1 MAEPTGRRLF
11 SAFRWSLAGEIASR
25 SGLPLVLLLLA
36 QMLMPED
43 FGVVAA
49 AAIVVSF
56 SQIVWGAGLSRAVVR
71 ERTDVES
78 VATCAFWVNLVL
90 AAATALLVFVGADAV
105 AAGVFRDDRV
115 AGVLRAM
122 SPSVVLGAWMAVPSA
137 LLQRDMRFRELFW
150 IQLATGLLP
159 VLIALPLAWAGLGYW
174 ALVVGGLAGQAVGAA
189 AAWRAVRWRPRRP
202 SALDQQRELVR
213 FGLWASTSALLG
225 WGFFWADSLV
235 IAYYLGAHDLGIYRT
250 GSQVVLAAYGV
261 VFSPL
266 LPVLYSHLS
275 GLQNNPVRLREALA
289 RAIRVIALAAIPGS
303 FAMAVLAG
311 LVEALLFDER
321 WTGIGQVIA
330 ALGLAHGLAWLVG
343 ANGEAYRAQGKPQLE
358 TGAMLAAMAVYL
370 PVYLV
375 AIRAGFAEFIWA
387 RFAVVFWGVAVQLY
401 LARHALGLQLA
412 PLLSFVGRV
421 ALASS
426 PMLLFAAVDLTG
438 TPATIALHV
447 VVAGVLSLTV
457 MLAFVRR
464 FGRDELRL
472 LAELVRRGTHPR

>member
-1 MAEPTGRRLF
+1 M
-11 SAFRWSLAGEIASR
+11 
-25 SGLPLVLLLLA
+25 
-36 QMLMPED
+36 
-43 FGVVAA
+43 
-49 AAIVVSF
+49 
-56 SQIVWGAGLSRAVVR
+56 
-71 ERTDVES
+71 
-78 VATCAFWVNLVL
+78 
-90 AAATALLVFVGADAV
+90 
-105 AAGVFRDDRV
+105 
-115 AGVLRAM
+115 
-122 SPSVVLGAWMAVPSA
+122 
-137 LLQRDMRFRELFW
+137 
-150 IQLATGLLP
+150 
-159 VLIALPLAWAGLGYW
+159 
-174 ALVVGGLAGQAVGAA
+174 
-189 AAWRAVRWRPRRP
+189 
-202 SALDQQRELVR
+202 
-213 FGLWASTSALLG
+213 
-225 WGFFWADSLV
+225 
-235 IAYYLGAHDLGIYRT
+235 
-250 GSQVVLAAYGV
+250 